1 MLKIEFVK
9 VAKLVKSTFF
19 SPKFGA
25 VYFILESLLELTPVM
40 KRLRA
45 NNILPW
51 ALHDGFFRLHN
62 LFNFLLYRFIF

>member
-9 VAKLVKSTFF
+9 VAKLLKSTFF

-45 NNILPW
+45 NNIPPW
-51 ALHDGFFRLHN
+51 ALHDGFF
-62 LFNFLLYRFIF
+62 